1 MLSPTFSVLR
11 VAGRV
16 VWLTGLLIGATWGH
30 AQSDTVRPK
39 PALKL
44 PAKELR
50 GEAAITALGRSLPAV
65 AAAYGQTTEQLTHM
79 LRRDSRLRVDRR
91 GRLFAVEDI
100 DARLAQAMAA
110 QAAQPEQA
118 QASSTSLD
126 LSQTFLLHSRPSAQ
140 RTIYLN
146 FKGATLT
153 NTAWVDGSFQA
164 PAFSLDG
171 DLNSFSTREQ
181 QMIQGI
187 WRRVAEDYAPF
198 DVDVTTEA
206 PSRARL
212 TRSSNADAVY
222 GTTVLITRNEGLY
235 NCSCGGVS
243 YIGVFNDVGDEYKP
257 ALVFYNQL
265 SGEKNLAEAVSHEAG
280 HNLGLHHDGDDQ
292 ASYYEGH
299 GSGATGWASIMGA
312 GYYQRVTQWSK
323 GEYENANNQEDDLAI
338 ISRHGL
344 PRRTD
349 DHAGTRNAATALTVS
364 EGTATTTLT
373 GSGVIER
380 ATDIDM
386 FTYSASARDRLTLT
400 VAPETYAP
408 NLDVDIR
415 LLDADGQ
422 VIAQAKPG
430 SQLSARLQRTLPTA
444 GLYYVAVRNSGH
456 GDPLTNGYSTYGSL
470 GQYTVSATLTS
481 P

>member
-1 MLSPTFSVLR
+1 MLSPTLSVLR

-16 VWLTGLLIGATWGH
+16 VWLTGLLTGAAWSS
-30 AQSDTVRPK
+30 AQSDIVRPK
-39 PALKL
+39 PTLKL
-44 PAKELR
+44 AAQELR

-65 AAAYGQTTEQLTHM
+65 AAAYGQTADQFAHM
-79 LRRDSRLRVDRR
+79 LRRDSRMRVDRR
-91 GRLFAVEDI
+91 GRLFAVEEI

-110 QAAQPEQA
+110 QAAEPEPA

-126 LSQTFLLHSRPSAQ
+126 LSQTFLLHSRPNAR

-153 NTAWVDGSFQA
+153 NTAWVNGSFQA
-164 PAFSLDG
+164 PAFSLDN
-171 DLNSFSTREQ
+171 DLSRFSTQEQ

-198 DVDVTTEA
+198 DVDITTEA
-206 PSRARL
+206 PSSSRL

-243 YIGVFNDVGDEYKP
+243 YIGVFNDVGNEYKP

-338 ISRHGL
+338 ISRYGL
-344 PRRTD
+344 PRRAD
-349 DHAGTRNAATALTVS
+349 DHGHTIGTATPLTVTT
-364 EGTATTTLT
+364 GNTTTLT

-380 ATDIDM
+380 ATDVDL
-386 FTYSASARDRLTLT
+386 FSFSASAGDLLALT

-408 NLDVDIR
+408 NLDVHIR

-422 VIAQAKPG
+422 LIAQAKPG
-430 SQLSARLQRTLPTA
+430 AQLSASLKLTLSSA
-444 GLYYVAVRNSGH
+444 GTYYVAVRNSGH

-470 GQYTVSATLTS
+470 GQYTVSATLTT

>member
-1 MLSPTFSVLR
+1 MLSPTLSVLR

-16 VWLTGLLIGATWGH
+16 VWLTGLLTGAAWSH
-30 AQSDTVRPK
+30 AQSDIVRPK

-44 PAKELR
+44 AANELS

-65 AAAYGQTTEQLTHM
+65 AAAYGQTTEQFTHM
-79 LRRDSRLRVDRR
+79 LRRDPRLRVDRR

-100 DARLAQAMAA
+100 DARLAQAMAV
-110 QAAQPEQA
+110 QAAQPELA
-118 QASSTSLD
+118 QASGTSLD

-153 NTAWVDGSFQA
+153 NTAWSDGSFQA
-164 PAFSLDG
+164 PAFSLDS
-171 DLNSFSTREQ
+171 DLSDFSSREQ

-206 PSRARL
+206 PSNARL
-212 TRSSNADAVY
+212 NRSSSSDAIY

-243 YIGVFNDVGDEYKP
+243 YIGVFNDVGNYYKP

-280 HNLGLHHDGDDQ
+280 HNLGLHHDGDGQ
-292 ASYYEGH
+292 VSYYEGH

-338 ISRHGL
+338 ISRYGL

-349 DHAGTRNAATALTVS
+349 DHGNTI
-364 EGTATTTLT
+364 GTATPLTVATGNATTLT
-373 GSGVIER
+373 GNGVIER

-386 FTYSASARDRLTLT
+386 FSFSASAGDLLALT

-408 NLDVDIR
+408 NLDVYIR
-415 LLDADGQ
+415 LLDADRQ

-430 SQLSARLQRTLPTA
+430 SQLSAGLKLTLPTA
-444 GLYYVAVRNSGH
+444 GTYYVAVRNSGY

-470 GQYTVSATLTS
+470 GQYTVRATLTT

>member
-1 MLSPTFSVLR
+1 MGFSTFSALR
-11 VAGRV
+11 MAGQG
-16 VWLTGLLIGATWGH
+16 VWIGALLIGSAWSN
-30 AQSDTVRPK
+30 AQSEQEHPK
-39 PALKL
+39 PRLKL

-50 GEAAITALGRSLPAV
+50 GEAAVTALGRSLPEV
-65 AAAYGQTTEQLTHM
+65 AAAYDQTADQFANM
-79 LRRDSRLRVDRR
+79 LRRDHRMRLDRQ
-91 GRLFAVEDI
+91 GRLFAVEEI
-100 DARLAQAMAA
+100 DDRLSQAMAA
-110 QAAQPEQA
+110 QAAEPALA
-118 QASSTSLD
+118 QASTTSLD
-126 LSQTFLLHSRPSAQ
+126 LSQTFLLHSRPSAR

-146 FKGATLT
+146 FKGATLS
-153 NTAWVDGSFQA
+153 NTAWVDGTFEA
-164 PAFSLDG
+164 PAFSLDS

-198 DVDVTTEA
+198 DVDITTEA
-206 PSRARL
+206 PSSSRL
-212 TRSSNADAVY
+212 NRSSSSDAIY

-243 YIGVFNDVGDEYKP
+243 YIGVFNDVGNYYKP

-299 GSGATGWASIMGA
+299 GSGATGWAPIMGA
-312 GYYQRVTQWSK
+312 GYYKRVTQWSQ
-323 GEYENANNQEDDLAI
+323 GEYANANNQEDDLAI
-338 ISRHGL
+338 ISRYGL

-349 DHAGTRNAATALTVS
+349 DHGNTL
-364 EGTATTTLT
+364 GTATPLTVTTGNSSTTLT

-380 ATDIDM
+380 ADDIDM
-386 FTYSASARDRLTLT
+386 FSFSATAGATLALT
-400 VAPETYAP
+400 VDPETYAP
-408 NLDVDIR
+408 NLDVYIR
-415 LLDADGQ
+415 LLQSDGS
-422 VIAQAKPG
+422 VLAQAKPA
-430 SQLSARLQRTLPTA
+430 STLSASLQLTLPNT
-444 GLYYVAVRNSGH
+444 GTYYLAVRNSGH

-470 GQYTVSATLTS
+470 GQYTINATLTS